1 MTSIVC
7 LLFLKNVQFLRL
19 NTKFTRRE
27 TLIFFK
33 LVMLKE
39 LIKSKGIKQKWLAL
53 KLGVSEVTVSNWV
66 KEKSIPSQK
75 HLAKLSEILNI
86 PVKELTN

>member
-1 MTSIVC
+1 VF
-7 LLFLKNVQFLRL
+7 FLKHVPFLRL

-66 KEKSIPSQK
+66 KEKSMPSQK
-75 HLAKLSEILNI
+75 HLAKLSEVLNI